1 MLDGECLW
9 FGNRCCRRNGL
20 VELSPE
26 GLGGQAIPLFAR
38 ESHGATPAAIG
49 IGLCQGLCA
58 RPEDELI
65 TRSGISRAGHIRW
78 HRRKCEHGL
87 IELLD
92 QRDFMQCP
100 LRRRRLCNAWP
111 AKSDLD
117 AIWQLA
123 RGKRCRGRAPGLAD
137 RIRATAAQKREQRD
151 QCHSGEPAHAFA
163 SKTWVSLPFRR
174 TLHKN
179 APVHRLS
186 SQETFPASNLFPFDS
201 PVRHESGS

>member
-78 HRRKCEHGL
+78 HPRKCWHGL

-151 QCHSGEPAHAFA
+151 QCQQGNQRTRLLPKHGCLFFLVALSTGMRQQSSF
-163 SKTWVSLPFRR
+163 SSRDVSREQFVPI
-174 TLHKN
+174 
-179 APVHRLS
+179 
-186 SQETFPASNLFPFDS
+186 
-201 PVRHESGS
+201 